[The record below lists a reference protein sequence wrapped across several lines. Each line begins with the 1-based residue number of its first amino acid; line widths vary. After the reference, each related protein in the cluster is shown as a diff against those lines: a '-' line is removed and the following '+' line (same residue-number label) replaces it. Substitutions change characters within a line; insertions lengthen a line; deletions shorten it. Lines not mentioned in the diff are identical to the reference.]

1 MPKLEILNQM
11 GSTDLLL
18 REIFT
23 AKQVNKDLHPNLSEE
38 DADRQNRLFEIR
50 ERFEKRIQSRLN
62 EHCEFTLK
70 NHHIYSAVDVAW
82 DSPPI
87 SKQNLP
93 LLLYAQGML
102 DHKKC
107 VESLRR
113 CTGNSQ
119 KCNDFL
125 VKDDDGNDVVDI
137 PKFVQ
142 ANMNMVRSFVTRRLA
157 AQSAKYSNLYPYY
170 KFEPR
175 GNRPVDKLKA
185 DVLSQRVDIM
195 TDDYGYRNH
204 DIQVLRN
211 ALLYAQSIDFIAAK
225 WDIQHS
231 VDGASYDEATGKWV
245 NIKTSIDKEGL
256 QWVTP
261 HPLRTFYD
269 MSSPVSGINT
279 GDVDYVGYWDII
291 PYRDI
296 AGNRAFYNQEDVT
309 YGEAWVDW
317 LSSYAEYFNLY
328 YNTTISSAQFTQDAD
343 SIRGQ
348 SGENDR
354 ANNVGRYAGQ
364 IEDAGCR
371 IAQYFERI
379 NPAAEGIGDYPEPVW
394 VRFVVAGDKT
404 VIFAEFLPS
413 RPASYCGYNVKDD
426 RRVNISF
433 AHEVMPFQDQMSNL
447 VTQMLD
453 LAKRSQFSI
462 YEIDEDYFD
471 EDEIKKIK
479 SKINSSNWDMRPM
492 TIQVSRSRMESLNLP
507 SSKDSKPISIIQP
520 QMDPQ
525 AVQIVFNSMVR
536 MIELAERVTA
546 MSANETG
553 QPISKSNGGVTATE
567 ADQIGQTTNNVHA
580 FVSESFDEFR
590 ASKKQIICESI
601 IECHQGPIIAPVVS
615 RYPQSVVE
623 RAGFQVAEDSVI
635 SPDGVVDGAT
645 IIGTPTNLRH
655 NYIFTSRDGSERS
668 NNINAANTLV
678 QLMGVIKDPAILQSI
693 GKAKFFEM
701 LNSIYRMM
709 DAGID
714 LNLEVKE
721 GEEDFVNQSDE
732 IIASLEK
739 LAQVVQANSQQIE
752 AIKQQFSGG
761 EQPATQ

>member
-1 MPKLEILNQM
+1 MPKLEILRQM
-11 GSTDLLL
+11 GSTDTLL
-18 REIFT
+18 REVFT
-23 AKQVNKDLHPNLSEE
+23 AQPVKKDMHPNLSQE
-38 DADRQNRLFEIR
+38 DADRQNRLFKIR
-50 ERFEKRIQSRLN
+50 ERFEKRIQARLN
-62 EHCEFTLK
+62 EHTEFTLK

-102 DHKKC
+102 DQKQC
-107 VESLRR
+107 VESLKK
-113 CTGNSQ
+113 CVGNSQ
-119 KCNDFL
+119 KCNDLL

-170 KFEPR
+170 KYEPR

-195 TDDYGYRNH
+195 ADDYGYRNH
-204 DIQVLRN
+204 DIQALRN
-211 ALLYAQSIDFIAAK
+211 ALLYAQSIDFVAAK
-225 WDIQHS
+225 WDIQYS
-231 VDGASYDEATGKWV
+231 IDGASYDESSKKWV
-245 NIKTSIDKEGL
+245 NTKTSIDKEGL
-256 QWVTP
+256 QWITP
-261 HPLRTFYD
+261 HPLRAFYD
-269 MSSPVSGINT
+269 TSAPVSSINT
-279 GDVDYVGYWDII
+279 GDVDYLGYWDII

-296 AGNRAFYNQEDVT
+296 SENRAFYNQKEVT

-328 YNTTISSAQFTQDAD
+328 YNTTINSSQFSLDSD

-348 SGENDR
+348 AGNNDR
-354 ANNVGRYAGQ
+354 ANNVGRYAGR

-379 NPAAEGIGDYPEPVW
+379 TPSEEGLGDYSEPVW
-394 VRFVVAGDKT
+394 VRLVVAGDKT
-404 VIFAEFLPS
+404 VIYAEFLPS
-413 RPASYCGYNVKDD
+413 KPAAYCGYNVKDD
-426 RRVNISF
+426 RRLNISF

-453 LAKRSQFSI
+453 LAKRSQFAI

-492 TIQVSRSRMESLNLP
+492 TIQVSRSRMDSLNLP
-507 SSKDSKPISIIQP
+507 SAKDSKPVNIIQP
-520 QMDPQ
+520 EMDPQ
-525 AVQIVFNSMVR
+525 AVQIVFNSMIR

-590 ASKKQIICESI
+590 SAKKRIICESI
-601 IECHQGPIIAPVVS
+601 IECHEGNIVAPVLN
-615 RYPQSVVE
+615 RYPNNVVTG
-623 RAGFQVAEDSVI
+623 AGFEVSGDALISEDNI
-635 SPDGVVDGAT
+635 ITEGAT
-645 IIGTPTNLRH
+645 IIGTPSNLRH

-668 NNINAANTLV
+668 NNIHAANTLV

-701 LNSIYRMM
+701 LNGIFRMM
-709 DAGID
+709 DAGVD

-721 GEEDFVNQSDE
+721 GEEDFVNQSDQ
-732 IIASLEK
+732 IVASIEK
-739 LAQVVQANSQQIE
+739 LSQVVQLNSQEIQ
-752 AIKQQFSGG
+752 AIKQALGG
-761 EQPATQ
+761 EQPEEA